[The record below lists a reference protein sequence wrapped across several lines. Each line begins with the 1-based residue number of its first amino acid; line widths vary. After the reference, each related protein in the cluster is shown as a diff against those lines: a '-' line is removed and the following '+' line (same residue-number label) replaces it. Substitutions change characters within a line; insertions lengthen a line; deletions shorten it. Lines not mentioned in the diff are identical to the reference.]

1 MLIEKDKIPKTSSF
15 VLRSSALEEAMKSAG
30 ITVETTLRHLN
41 SPVLFTAYFWPP
53 RPNVP
58 HDRFFIRAGCVPN
71 AQAKDTRILVESE
84 VVPEFIAWASNILS
98 LPSNSP
104 IRRSD
109 QVFSA

>member
-1 MLIEKDKIPKTSSF
+1 MLIEKDKIPKSSSF
-15 VLRSSALEEAMKSAG
+15 VLRSSALEEAMKNAG
-30 ITVETTLRHLN
+30 ITVETTLQHLN
-41 SPVLFTAYFWPP
+41 SPVLFVAYFWPP

-58 HDRFFIRAGCVPN
+58 HDRFFIRAGCVPSI
-71 AQAKDTRILVESE
+71 QAKNARTLVESE
-84 VVPEFIAWASNILS
+84 IVPEFIAWAKQILA